1 MKKDFNVKM
10 ETEGVITCI
19 REYFDE
25 QPSAKGAILGISGGK
40 DSTVVSSL
48 LVKALGKDRVFGVLM
63 PNGEQKDIE
72 DSLEVVKILDIDYM
86 IVNIKETY
94 DVIKDNISDLSRQAL
109 INLAPRLRMV
119 ALYGKGETK
128 GYRVIGTGN
137 KSEAYVGY
145 TTKWGDGAC
154 DFNPIVEFDTEEVLA
169 IGDYLGLPY
178 DLVHKTPSDGLCGKS
193 DEINLGFKYSQV
205 NKFMDTGD
213 CGDEEI
219 NNKIK
224 ERHEISSHKRNPI
237 PIYKR

>member
-1 MKKDFNVKM
+1 MERDFDAKI
-10 ETEGVITCI
+10 ETEKVITWI
-19 REYFDE
+19 REYFDK
-25 QPSAKGAILGISGGK
+25 QPSVKGAILGISGGK

-63 PNGEQKDIE
+63 PNGEQKDIK
-72 DSLEVVKILDIDYM
+72 DSLEVVKLLGIDFCV
-86 IVNIKETY
+86 VNIEEAYNGIINNTLE
-94 DVIKDNISDLSRQAL
+94 LSEQAL
-109 INLAPRLRMV
+109 VNIAPRLRMTT
-119 ALYGKGETK
+119 LYGIGQTK
-128 GYRVIGTGN
+128 GYRVAGTGN

-145 TTKWGDGAC
+145 TTKWGDSAC
-154 DFNPIVEFDTEEVLA
+154 DFNPIAEFNTEDVLA